1 MKKLWLIILRESA
14 VRLRKPAFWVVTLL
28 VPLAVA
34 AIFLLPIEA
43 AKRAARPTT
52 VLVVDETGLFAGR
65 LHSTDVVHFRTMPTV
80 EYAENER
87 HEGDLLLL
95 IPLRETYMPRD
106 ATLFYRGTRPPSLAV
121 QGAVDGQLQQLLRT
135 AILEDVYGLS
145 PDERHSVES
154 SHIHLRI
161 RDAVSGREGM
171 ARMRIAVA
179 IVLSVLM
186 TLALFLFG
194 VQVMRAVQEERQ
206 NRIAEVLATSVR
218 PLQLMAGKIAGV
230 ALAALVQLLIWSVL
244 AVVGVSVTR
253 LGMASAALAAVPN
266 LPLLISCFVIAFLL
280 GFLLYGG
287 LLAAF
292 GVFLIM
298 SALAAFPSES
308 SWGSVYST
316 LGSIVLLTGLSILLR
331 TAMRRRGL
339 RVLCV
344 ALCAVLLLGIFS
356 VTDYLAAVHFNQ
368 VPRFRYETTY
378 DSRDP
383 DRLVYKTLFF
393 DAVLIDPGTEQERV
407 EIVKK

>member
-244 AVVGVSVTR
+244 AVVGVSVAR

-287 LLAAF
+287 LLAA
-292 GVFLIM
+292 
-298 SALAAFPSES
+298 LAARLDYEADALQWSLALCWPLVLVPLMVPLIAR
-308 SWGSVYST
+308 GS
-316 LGSIVLLTGLSILLR
+316 
-331 TAMRRRGL
+331 
-339 RVLCV
+339 V
-344 ALCAVLLLGIFS
+344 ALCFIPFTAPAAFVATIPFGITVVQAALSLLLLS
-356 VTDYLAAVHFNQ
+356 LTAAASLLLATKAN
-368 VPRFRYETTY
+368 R
-378 DSRDP
+378 S
-383 DRLVYKTLFF
+383 
-393 DAVLIDPGTEQERV
+393 I
-407 EIVKK
+407 